1 MPVDSS
7 RQGRPPMTASLQERI
22 DSMYARDRI
31 WALCFI
37 VALWVGVGAVYFGIR
52 HLVDNN
58 GVSLALLIS
67 AFLIVG
73 YNTASLI
80 AMISHY
86 GHDKDWIYGND
97 IKHLDSG
104 R

>member
-1 MPVDSS
+1 MSPSF
-7 RQGRPPMTASLQERI
+7 RQRI
-22 DSMYARDRI
+22 DSMFARDRL
-31 WALCFI
+31 WAICFI
-37 VALWVGVGAVYFGIR
+37 LALWLAVGAVYLGVR

-58 GVSLALLIS
+58 GVSMALLIS
-67 AFLIVG
+67 GLLIVG

-80 AMISHY
+80 AMINHY
-86 GHDKDWIYGND
+86 SHDKDWIYGTD